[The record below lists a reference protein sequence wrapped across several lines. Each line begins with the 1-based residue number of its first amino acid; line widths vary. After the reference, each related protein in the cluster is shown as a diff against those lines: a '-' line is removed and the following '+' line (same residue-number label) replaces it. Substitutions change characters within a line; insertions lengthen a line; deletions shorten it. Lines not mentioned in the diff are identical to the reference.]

1 MQSYDI
7 VIVGGGAAGF
17 FAALTAAE
25 ATPNTRILILE
36 KARNPLAKVRVS
48 GGGRCNVTHACYDP
62 TQLITYYPRGG
73 KELRGPFTRFQPR
86 DTVAWF
92 GQRGVR
98 LKTEADGRIFP
109 VSDQS
114 QTIIDCFLDEARKH
128 DIELRTATRAKTIQA
143 AADGFTI
150 QISNAADIQA
160 AKVLL
165 AAGGGAA
172 EAYTIAAGFGHTIVP
187 PVPSLFTFEIKE
199 DRLNG
204 LAGIS
209 LENVELALTD
219 TKGIAING
227 ALLITHW
234 GLSGPAVLK
243 LSAWSARELAQS
255 NYRSQLQVNW
265 YPPHTPASLFAEL
278 ENARRTQARK
288 HALKTNPTKLPTRL
302 WQRLAATAGIG
313 ENHNWGDLSN
323 AVLHRLADELTRGT
337 YTIQGKG
344 VFKEEFVTCGGISLK
359 EVDFKTMQSRLQPG
373 LFFAGE
379 ILDIDAL
386 TGGFNFQSA
395 WTTGWLAG
403 HGMVL

>member
-1 MQSYDI
+1 MQSFDI

-25 ATPNTRILILE
+25 AAPDTRILILE
-36 KARNPLAKVRVS
+36 KARNPLAKVRIS

-62 TQLITYYPRGG
+62 AQLVTYYPRGG

-86 DTVAWF
+86 DTVDWF
-92 GQRGVR
+92 QQRGVP

-109 VSDQS
+109 ITSQS
-114 QTIIDCFLDEARKH
+114 QTIIDCFLDEAHKH

-143 AADGFTI
+143 APDGFTI
-150 QISNAADIQA
+150 QTSNAADIQA

-172 EAYTIAAGFGHTIVP
+172 EAYAIAAGFGHTIVP
-187 PVPSLFTFEIKE
+187 PVPSLFTFEIE
-199 DRLNG
+199 DIRLNG

-209 LENVELALTD
+209 LENAKLQLSDTRIATD
-219 TKGIAING
+219 GP
-227 ALLITHW
+227 LLITHW

-243 LSAWSARELAQS
+243 LSAWRARALAES
-255 NYRSQLQVNW
+255 NYHAKLQVNW
-265 YPPHTPASLFAEL
+265 YPPYTPESLFAEL
-278 ENARRTQARK
+278 ETSRSTQARK
-288 HALKTNPTKLPTRL
+288 HAIKTNPTRLPARL
-302 WQRLAATAGIG
+302 WQRLAITAGIS
-313 ENHNWGDLSN
+313 ENNNWGDLSN
-323 AVLHRLADELTRGT
+323 AVLHRLANELTRGI

-344 VFKEEFVTCGGISLK
+344 IFKEEFVTCGGVSLR
-359 EVDFKTMQSRLQPG
+359 EVDFKSMQSRLQPG
-373 LFFAGE
+373 LYFAGE

-403 HGMVL
+403 YGMVE